1 MQDDIYRLIL
11 LFLRIRIDAEKV
23 VSTVGVQGY
32 TYSVVIPAGGIRKTE
47 AYARR
52 GRSHN

>member
-23 VSTVGVQGY
+23 GVLGRDTRRRY
-32 TYSVVIPAGGIRKTE
+32 T
-47 AYARR
+47 
-52 GRSHN
+52 